1 MLCPLCKVEMRVESH
16 TAVVGDDS
24 PLTETQVMLVQEFF
38 CRNPQCE
45 RYGGGCVDRVTHPAP
60 LIRL

>member
-1 MLCPLCKVEMRVESH
+1 MTVTADS
-16 TAVVGDDS
+16 AVVGDDS

-45 RYGGGCVDRVTHPAP
+45 RYGGGCVDRVTHPVP

>member
-1 MLCPLCKVEMRVESH
+1 MLCPLCKVEMRLESR
-16 TAVVGDDS
+16 TAVTGDES
-24 PLTETQVMLVQEFF
+24 PDTETRVLLVQEFF

-45 RYGGGCVDRVTHPAP
+45 RYGGGCVDRVTHPVP